1 MSRRLLVSL
10 VVFLSVELVGSYG
23 LMGNALAAPICYFD
37 SVDEVSVIGQT
48 GHIHIGTLGN
58 VNAWVGTYLI
68 DLDFET
74 AYDAYDGRY
83 ESYCIEDIC
92 GPDNEGGY
100 ALYDAEGSSNN
111 YEAAAYLFNQYA
123 SSVSSNTERAGLQL
137 AIWETVFDYGS
148 YNLTEGNGNFY
159 VYSGYLSSAITYAN
173 TYLNSLTSFNPDT
186 FNASGY
192 GFVSDDNPLSLDP
205 IEHQDYIIANPIPEP
220 STMIL
225 LSSLAIGLF
234 GVFGIRK
241 RLSRR

>member
-1 MSRRLLVSL
+1 MLKRLLVSL
-10 VVFLSVELVGSYG
+10 VVFLSVGLAGSYG
-23 LMGNALAAPICYFD
+23 FMGDALAAPICYFD

-48 GHIHIGTLGN
+48 GKIHIGSFN
-58 VNAWVGTYLI
+58 QVYAWVGTYLI
-68 DLDFET
+68 DLDFEDT
-74 AYDAYDGRY
+74 YDAYDGRY
-83 ESYCIEDIC
+83 ESYCIEDTYS
-92 GPDNEGGY
+92 PDNEGGY
-100 ALYDAEGSSNN
+100 ALYDAEGSSAN

-123 SSVSSNTERAGLQL
+123 SSVSSNAERAGLQL
-137 AIWETVFDYGS
+137 AIWEAVFDYGS
-148 YNLTEGNGNFY
+148 YNLTQGNGNFY

-225 LSSLAIGLF
+225 LFSLATGLF

-241 RLSRR
+241 RLLRS

>member
-1 MSRRLLVSL
+1 MLRRLLVSL
-10 VVFLSVELVGSYG
+10 VVFLVVGAIGSYG
-23 LMGNALAAPICYFD
+23 LMRNALATPICYFD

-48 GHIHIGTLGN
+48 GHIHIGTLDN

-74 AYDAYDGRY
+74 AYDVYDGRY
-83 ESYCIEDIC
+83 EGYCIEDIYS
-92 GPDNEGGY
+92 PDNEGGY
-100 ALYDAEGSSNN
+100 ALYDAEGSSAN

-123 SSVSSNTERAGLQL
+123 SSVSSNAERAGLQL
-137 AIWETVFDYGS
+137 AIWEAVFDYGS
-148 YNLTEGNGNFY
+148 YNLTQGNGNFY
-159 VYSGYLSSAITYAN
+159 VYNGYLSSAITYAN
-173 TYLNSLTSFNPDT
+173 TYLNSLNLFNPDT

-192 GFVSDDNPLSLDP
+192 GLVSDDNPLSLDP
-205 IEHQDYIIANPIPEP
+205 QCYQDYIIANPIPEP

-241 RLSRR
+241 RLLRG